1 MKGKYITTSILMA
14 CKSKRTATKIGI
26 HEELSRTIAE
36 HKRIM
41 KQWEEIFEA
50 QLAKVVKVS
59 TNQAA

>member
-14 CKSKRTATKIGI
+14 CKSKRKATNIGI
-26 HEELSRTIAE
+26 HEELNKTIAE
-36 HKRIM
+36 HKKIM

-50 QLAKVVKVS
+50 KLAKVVKVS